1 MHLLEPKKTGAGGSL
16 FGLLLSFRSLSV
28 SVVLFCDLKFSFFFS
43 FFSLISLITS
53 LTNTKKKRKE
63 SVFPPL
69 PLPQKELPLFLSLS
83 LCVVKVVVY
92 EMNATSTFKSCRA
105 SSSSNASFPSS
116 SRKAAK
122 NTRKALASRARNWS
136 VVPLSGG
143 GKKIALTARANQRG
157 GGVFE
162 TSGDAEDEGRRRTT
176 LSSQNLGGGV
186 LGAFETTAKSSSFS
200 SMSSTL
206 MSKNKKATSD
216 SEDEDEGKTKGKDAT
231 SLSSKN
237 KNNNI
242 NNKINKNKNM
252 SDDECE
258 TTPANAKWK
267 RVMLKISGEALSGS
281 TSKDGQ
287 NFGLDPRV
295 VERIAGEIVA
305 ASMSGV
311 EIAVVVGG
319 GNFFRGASHEG
330 AHLDRASADYMGMLA
345 TVMNAISL
353 QGAIEA
359 KGVQTRVLSALSIKE
374 VAEPYIRRRAM
385 RHLEKGRVVIF
396 GAGTGNPFFTTDT
409 GAALRAAEINAQV
422 VLKATKVD
430 GVFCSD
436 PKQNVNAKKYE
447 RLSYETV
454 QRLGLGVMDQTAI
467 TMCRENDLPIVVFDM
482 TKGGNIHK
490 AIRGQAGVGTC
501 ISDSDEKC
509 P

>member
-1 MHLLEPKKTGAGGSL
+1 
-16 FGLLLSFRSLSV
+16 
-28 SVVLFCDLKFSFFFS
+28 
-43 FFSLISLITS
+43 
-53 LTNTKKKRKE
+53 
-63 SVFPPL
+63 
-69 PLPQKELPLFLSLS
+69 
-83 LCVVKVVVY
+83 
-92 EMNATSTFKSCRA
+92 MNATSTFKSCRA

-143 GKKIALTARANQRG
+143 GGKKIALTARANQRG

-176 LSSQNLGGGV
+176 LSSRNLGGGV

-267 RVMLKISGEALSGS
+267 RVMLKISGEALSGN

>member
-1 MHLLEPKKTGAGGSL
+1 MPKISYQKATKKTREGCWSSL
-16 FGLLLSFRSLSV
+16 FSLFSLLSLAHDLNFSFSLSH
-28 SVVLFCDLKFSFFFS
+28 FSHEH
-43 FFSLISLITS
+43 
-53 LTNTKKKRKE
+53 KEEEKRE
-63 SVFPPL
+63 CFPPS

-83 LCVVKVVVY
+83 LCVVVKVVAY

-122 NTRKALASRARNWS
+122 NTTKALASRARNWS

>member
-1 MHLLEPKKTGAGGSL
+1 
-16 FGLLLSFRSLSV
+16 
-28 SVVLFCDLKFSFFFS
+28 
-43 FFSLISLITS
+43 
-53 LTNTKKKRKE
+53 
-63 SVFPPL
+63 
-69 PLPQKELPLFLSLS
+69 
-83 LCVVKVVVY
+83 
-92 EMNATSTFKSCRA
+92 MNATTTTTTTSPFIATTTRKSCCFA
-105 SSSSNASFPSS
+105 SSSFPS
-116 SRKAAK
+116 RNAAAS
-122 NTRKALASRARNWS
+122 TKALASRRRRS
-136 VVPLSGG
+136 VVVVPLSGG
-143 GKKIALTARANQRG
+143 GKKFAFKAVNNQRG

-162 TSGDAEDEGRRRTT
+162 TSGDAEEEGRRRTK
-176 LSSQNLGGGV
+176 LSSRNLGGGV

-206 MSKNKKATSD
+206 MSKNKKASD

-231 SLSSKN
+231 SLSSKKN
-237 KNNNI
+237 NNNNI
-242 NNKINKNKNM
+242 NNNKNKNNKNM

-267 RVMLKISGEALSGS
+267 RVMLKISGEALSGN

>member
-1 MHLLEPKKTGAGGSL
+1 
-16 FGLLLSFRSLSV
+16 
-28 SVVLFCDLKFSFFFS
+28 
-43 FFSLISLITS
+43 
-53 LTNTKKKRKE
+53 
-63 SVFPPL
+63 
-69 PLPQKELPLFLSLS
+69 
-83 LCVVKVVVY
+83 
-92 EMNATSTFKSCRA
+92 MNATSTFKSCRA
-105 SSSSNASFPSS
+105 SSSSNSSFPSS
-116 SRKAAK
+116 SRKAAQ
-122 NTRKALASRARNWS
+122 NATKALASRARNWS
-136 VVPLSGG
+136 VVPVSGG

-200 SMSSTL
+200 SVSSTL

-216 SEDEDEGKTKGKDAT
+216 SEDEDEGKTEGKDAT

-374 VAEPYIRRRAM
+374 VAEPYIRRRAI

-436 PKQNVNAKKYE
+436 PKQNINAKKYE

-467 TMCRENDLPIVVFDM
+467 TMCRENELPIVVFDM
-482 TKGGNIHK
+482 MKNGNIQK

>member
-1 MHLLEPKKTGAGGSL
+1 
-16 FGLLLSFRSLSV
+16 
-28 SVVLFCDLKFSFFFS
+28 
-43 FFSLISLITS
+43 
-53 LTNTKKKRKE
+53 
-63 SVFPPL
+63 
-69 PLPQKELPLFLSLS
+69 
-83 LCVVKVVVY
+83 
-92 EMNATSTFKSCRA
+92 MNATTTTTTPFIITTTRKSCCFA
-105 SSSSNASFPSS
+105 TSSFPSFPS
-116 SRKAAK
+116 CANAAS
-122 NTRKALASRARNWS
+122 TKALASRRRRRRRS
-136 VVPLSGG
+136 VVVLLSGG
-143 GKKIALTARANQRG
+143 GKKFAFKAVNNQRG

-162 TSGDAEDEGRRRTT
+162 TSSDAEEEGRRRTT
-176 LSSQNLGGGV
+176 LSSRNLGGGV

-206 MSKNKKATSD
+206 MSKNKKASD
-216 SEDEDEGKTKGKDAT
+216 SEDEDEGKTTKGKDAT
-231 SLSSKN
+231 SLSSK

-267 RVMLKISGEALSGS
+267 RVMLKISGEALSGN

>member
-1 MHLLEPKKTGAGGSL
+1 MPKISYQKATKKTREGCWSSL
-16 FGLLLSFRSLSV
+16 FSLFSLLSLAHDLNFSFSLSH
-28 SVVLFCDLKFSFFFS
+28 FSHEH
-43 FFSLISLITS
+43 
-53 LTNTKKKRKE
+53 KEEEKRE
-63 SVFPPL
+63 CFPPS

-83 LCVVKVVVY
+83 LCVVVKVVAY

-122 NTRKALASRARNWS
+122 NTTKALASRARNWS

-200 SMSSTL
+200 SVSSTL

-231 SLSSKN
+231 SLSSKKN
-237 KNNNI
+237 NNNI

-305 ASMSGV
+305 ASMSGG
-311 EIAVVVGG
+311 EIAGVVGG

>member
-1 MHLLEPKKTGAGGSL
+1 MQQ
-16 FGLLLSFRSLSV
+16 
-28 SVVLFCDLKFSFFFS
+28 
-43 FFSLISLITS
+43 
-53 LTNTKKKRKE
+53 KKKKKKK
-63 SVFPPL
+63 PL
-69 PLPQKELPLFLSLS
+69 L
-83 LCVVKVVVY
+83 
-92 EMNATSTFKSCRA
+92 A
-105 SSSSNASFPSS
+105 SSSSIFF
-116 SRKAAK
+116 R
-122 NTRKALASRARNWS
+122 
-136 VVPLSGG
+136 SGG
-143 GKKIALTARANQRG
+143 GSHRRDIGKGKNWTPKRSGGCPYKQQQLSSCVVVAGAFPSRDALDVGGDDGTKMAAMHATRKSDRRGEAVTTKSSG
-157 GGVFE
+157 GGGAGGGAMSASMMAKE
-162 TSGDAEDEGRRRTT
+162 RKKKENAEEGR
-176 LSSQNLGGGV
+176 SKK
-186 LGAFETTAKSSSFS
+186 AKDASSSS
-200 SMSSTL
+200 SSSL
-206 MSKNKKATSD
+206 QNKSA
-216 SEDEDEGKTKGKDAT
+216 
-231 SLSSKN
+231 
-237 KNNNI
+237 
-242 NNKINKNKNM
+242 

-258 TTPANAKWK
+258 RTPANAKWK
-267 RVMLKISGEALSGS
+267 RVMLKISGEALSG
-281 TSKDGQ
+281 TLEKQ
-287 NFGLDPRV
+287 NFGLDPSV

-374 VAEPYIRRRAM
+374 VAEPYIRRRAI

-436 PKQNVNAKKYE
+436 PKQNINAKKYE

-467 TMCRENDLPIVVFDM
+467 TMCRENELPIVVFDM
-482 TKGGNIHK
+482 MKNGNIQK

>member
-1 MHLLEPKKTGAGGSL
+1 
-16 FGLLLSFRSLSV
+16 
-28 SVVLFCDLKFSFFFS
+28 
-43 FFSLISLITS
+43 
-53 LTNTKKKRKE
+53 
-63 SVFPPL
+63 
-69 PLPQKELPLFLSLS
+69 
-83 LCVVKVVVY
+83 
-92 EMNATSTFKSCRA
+92 MNAASTFKSCRA
-105 SSSSNASFPSS
+105 SSSSNSSFPSS
-116 SRKAAK
+116 SRKAAQ
-122 NTRKALASRARNWS
+122 NATKALASRARNWS
-136 VVPLSGG
+136 VVPVSGG

>member
-1 MHLLEPKKTGAGGSL
+1 VICALN
-16 FGLLLSFRSLSV
+16 
-28 SVVLFCDLKFSFFFS
+28 FSFSHFS
-43 FFSLISLITS
+43 H
-53 LTNTKKKRKE
+53 KKEEEEEKRE
-63 SVFPPL
+63 CFPPL

-83 LCVVKVVVY
+83 LCVVVKVVAY

-122 NTRKALASRARNWS
+122 NTTKALASRARNWS

-162 TSGDAEDEGRRRTT
+162 TSGDAEDDGRRRTT

>member
-1 MHLLEPKKTGAGGSL
+1 
-16 FGLLLSFRSLSV
+16 
-28 SVVLFCDLKFSFFFS
+28 
-43 FFSLISLITS
+43 
-53 LTNTKKKRKE
+53 
-63 SVFPPL
+63 
-69 PLPQKELPLFLSLS
+69 
-83 LCVVKVVVY
+83 
-92 EMNATSTFKSCRA
+92 MNAASTFKSCRA
-105 SSSSNASFPSS
+105 SSSSNSSFPSS
-116 SRKAAK
+116 SRKAAQ
-122 NTRKALASRARNWS
+122 NATKALASRARNWS
-136 VVPLSGG
+136 VVPVSGG
-143 GKKIALTARANQRG
+143 GKKIAFTARANQRG

-200 SMSSTL
+200 SVSSTL

-237 KNNNI
+237 KNKNI

>member
-1 MHLLEPKKTGAGGSL
+1 LL
-16 FGLLLSFRSLSV
+16 
-28 SVVLFCDLKFSFFFS
+28 CDLN
-43 FFSLISLITS
+43 FSL
-53 LTNTKKKRKE
+53 KHKEEEKRE
-63 SVFPPL
+63 CFPPS
-69 PLPQKELPLFLSLS
+69 PSSSKKELPLFLSLS
-83 LCVVKVVVY
+83 LCVVVKVVAH

-122 NTRKALASRARNWS
+122 NTPTKALASGARNWS

-162 TSGDAEDEGRRRTT
+162 TSGDAEDDGRRRTT
-176 LSSQNLGGGV
+176 LSSRNLGGGV

-216 SEDEDEGKTKGKDAT
+216 SEDEDEGKTTKGKDAT

-237 KNNNI
+237 NKNNI
-242 NNKINKNKNM
+242 NKNKNKNM

-267 RVMLKISGEALSGS
+267 RVMLKISGEALSGN

>member
-1 MHLLEPKKTGAGGSL
+1 
-16 FGLLLSFRSLSV
+16 
-28 SVVLFCDLKFSFFFS
+28 
-43 FFSLISLITS
+43 
-53 LTNTKKKRKE
+53 
-63 SVFPPL
+63 
-69 PLPQKELPLFLSLS
+69 
-83 LCVVKVVVY
+83 
-92 EMNATSTFKSCRA
+92 MNATTTTTPPPFIKTTTTRKSCCFA
-105 SSSSNASFPSS
+105 SSSFPS
-116 SRKAAK
+116 RNAAAS
-122 NTRKALASRARNWS
+122 TKALASRRRRS
-136 VVPLSGG
+136 VVVVPLSGG
-143 GKKIALTARANQRG
+143 GNRFAFKAVNNQRG

-162 TSGDAEDEGRRRTT
+162 TSGDAEEEGRRRTK
-176 LSSQNLGGGV
+176 LSSRNLGGGV

-206 MSKNKKATSD
+206 MSKNKKASD

-231 SLSSKN
+231 SLSSKKN
-237 KNNNI
+237 NNNNI
-242 NNKINKNKNM
+242 NNNKNKNNKNM

-267 RVMLKISGEALSGS
+267 RVMLKISGEALSGN

-311 EIAVVVGG
+311 EIAIVVGG

>member
-1 MHLLEPKKTGAGGSL
+1 MMMMMRYSAVAAVSSSSHSSSSSSVSLSSCCSCRAAVDGGNGKKNKSVVGLGGNYVVGGKKTSSSSSLRGSGGCSSSSSSSSSTTKSA
-16 FGLLLSFRSLSV
+16 FETNERRAKLSV
-28 SVVLFCDLKFSFFFS
+28 RCNNNNKNNNNTNKRGVA
-43 FFSLISLITS
+43 
-53 LTNTKKKRKE
+53 LT
-63 SVFPPL
+63 
-69 PLPQKELPLFLSLS
+69 
-83 LCVVKVVVY
+83 
-92 EMNATSTFKSCRA
+92 ATSSSASMMSSSSSSSSSSNKKGSSSGKKGKDDASA
-105 SSSSNASFPSS
+105 SSSSSL
-116 SRKAAK
+116 K
-122 NTRKALASRARNWS
+122 NN
-136 VVPLSGG
+136 
-143 GKKIALTARANQRG
+143 
-157 GGVFE
+157 
-162 TSGDAEDEGRRRTT
+162 
-176 LSSQNLGGGV
+176 
-186 LGAFETTAKSSSFS
+186 
-200 SMSSTL
+200 
-206 MSKNKKATSD
+206 
-216 SEDEDEGKTKGKDAT
+216 
-231 SLSSKN
+231 SKN
-237 KNNNI
+237 KN
-242 NNKINKNKNM
+242 KNS

-267 RVMLKISGEALSGS
+267 RVMLKISGEALSG
-281 TSKDGQ
+281 TSDGQ
-287 NFGLDPRV
+287 NFGLDPSV

-482 TKGGNIHK
+482 TKGGNIQK
-490 AIRGQAGVGTC
+490 AIRGQPGVGTC
-501 ISDSDEKC
+501 ISDSDKKC

>member
-1 MHLLEPKKTGAGGSL
+1 MPKISYQKATKKTREGCWSSL
-16 FGLLLSFRSLSV
+16 FSLFSLLSR
-28 SVVLFCDLKFSFFFS
+28 CDLCPKFFLLVFS
-43 FFSLISLITS
+43 
-53 LTNTKKKRKE
+53 
-63 SVFPPL
+63 PL
-69 PLPQKELPLFLSLS
+69 SLFLRKNCPSFSLS
-83 LCVVKVVVY
+83 LCVVVKVVAY

-122 NTRKALASRARNWS
+122 NTTKALASRARNWS

-162 TSGDAEDEGRRRTT
+162 TSGDAEDDGRRRTT
-176 LSSQNLGGGV
+176 LSSRNLGGGV

-216 SEDEDEGKTKGKDAT
+216 SEDEEEGKTTKGKDAT
-231 SLSSKN
+231 SISSK

-267 RVMLKISGEALSGS
+267 RVMLKISGEALSGN

>member
-1 MHLLEPKKTGAGGSL
+1 MICALN
-16 FGLLLSFRSLSV
+16 
-28 SVVLFCDLKFSFFFS
+28 FSFSHFS
-43 FFSLISLITS
+43 H
-53 LTNTKKKRKE
+53 KKEEEEEKRE
-63 SVFPPL
+63 CFPPL

-83 LCVVKVVVY
+83 LCVVVKVVAY
-92 EMNATSTFKSCRA
+92 EMNATSTFKSCCA
-105 SSSSNASFPSS
+105 SSSSNSSFPSS

>member
-1 MHLLEPKKTGAGGSL
+1 MAIVSSRPKKKSLLQKKNKTKARHVTTMTTTMQTTNAFCCKTTPQKAAATRGG
-16 FGLLLSFRSLSV
+16 GRGGGRV
-28 SVVLFCDLKFSFFFS
+28 QQ
-43 FFSLISLITS
+43 
-53 LTNTKKKRKE
+53 KKKKKK
-63 SVFPPL
+63 PL
-69 PLPQKELPLFLSLS
+69 L
-83 LCVVKVVVY
+83 
-92 EMNATSTFKSCRA
+92 A
-105 SSSSNASFPSS
+105 SSSSIFF
-116 SRKAAK
+116 R
-122 NTRKALASRARNWS
+122 
-136 VVPLSGG
+136 SGG
-143 GKKIALTARANQRG
+143 GSHHRRDIIGKGKNWTPKRSGGCPCKQQLSSCVVVAGAFPSRDALDVGGDDGTKMAAMHATRKSDRRGEAMTPKSSG
-157 GGVFE
+157 GGGAGGGAMSASMMAKE
-162 TSGDAEDEGRRRTT
+162 RKKKENAEEGR
-176 LSSQNLGGGV
+176 SKK
-186 LGAFETTAKSSSFS
+186 AKDASSSS
-200 SMSSTL
+200 SSSL
-206 MSKNKKATSD
+206 QNKSA
-216 SEDEDEGKTKGKDAT
+216 
-231 SLSSKN
+231 
-237 KNNNI
+237 
-242 NNKINKNKNM
+242 

-258 TTPANAKWK
+258 RTPANAKWK
-267 RVMLKISGEALSGS
+267 RVMLKISGEALSG
-281 TSKDGQ
+281 TLEKQ
-287 NFGLDPRV
+287 NFGLDPSV

-374 VAEPYIRRRAM
+374 VAEPYIRRRAI

-436 PKQNVNAKKYE
+436 PKQNINAKKYE

-467 TMCRENDLPIVVFDM
+467 TMCRENELPIVVFDM
-482 TKGGNIHK
+482 MKNGNIQK

>member
-1 MHLLEPKKTGAGGSL
+1 MTMQYSAVAVSSSSSSSSSSSVSSCCSCRAAVDGKKSFVVVGAGNYFAPGKKKKTSSSSSSFLRGSGGCSSSSTSSALRTPRAVGRGGGSAFETNERRAKL
-16 FGLLLSFRSLSV
+16 NAR
-28 SVVLFCDLKFSFFFS
+28 CNNNKNNNDNN
-43 FFSLISLITS
+43 
-53 LTNTKKKRKE
+53 NTKRG
-63 SVFPPL
+63 VAL
-69 PLPQKELPLFLSLS
+69 T
-83 LCVVKVVVY
+83 
-92 EMNATSTFKSCRA
+92 ATSSSASMMSSSSSSSSNKKGNSSSGKKGKDDASA
-105 SSSSNASFPSS
+105 SSSSSL
-116 SRKAAK
+116 K
-122 NTRKALASRARNWS
+122 NN
-136 VVPLSGG
+136 
-143 GKKIALTARANQRG
+143 
-157 GGVFE
+157 
-162 TSGDAEDEGRRRTT
+162 
-176 LSSQNLGGGV
+176 
-186 LGAFETTAKSSSFS
+186 
-200 SMSSTL
+200 
-206 MSKNKKATSD
+206 
-216 SEDEDEGKTKGKDAT
+216 
-231 SLSSKN
+231 SKN
-237 KNNNI
+237 KN
-242 NNKINKNKNM
+242 KNS

-267 RVMLKISGEALSGS
+267 RVMLKISGEALSG
-281 TSKDGQ
+281 TSDGQ
-287 NFGLDPRV
+287 NFGLDPSV
-295 VERIAGEIVA
+295 VERIAAEIVA

-482 TKGGNIHK
+482 TKGGNIQK
-490 AIRGQAGVGTC
+490 AIRGQPGVGTC

>member
-1 MHLLEPKKTGAGGSL
+1 
-16 FGLLLSFRSLSV
+16 
-28 SVVLFCDLKFSFFFS
+28 
-43 FFSLISLITS
+43 
-53 LTNTKKKRKE
+53 
-63 SVFPPL
+63 
-69 PLPQKELPLFLSLS
+69 
-83 LCVVKVVVY
+83 
-92 EMNATSTFKSCRA
+92 MNATSTFKSCRA
-105 SSSSNASFPSS
+105 SSSSNSSFPSS

-122 NTRKALASRARNWS
+122 NTTKALASRARNWS

-162 TSGDAEDEGRRRTT
+162 TSGDAEDDGRRRTT

-200 SMSSTL
+200 SVSSTL

>member
-1 MHLLEPKKTGAGGSL
+1 MMMMTMQYSAVAVSSSSSSSSSYSSVSSCCSCRAAVDGKKSFVVVGAGNYFAGKKKKTSSSSSSFLRGSGGCSSSSSSSTSSALRTPRAVGRGGGSAFETNERRAKL
-16 FGLLLSFRSLSV
+16 NVR
-28 SVVLFCDLKFSFFFS
+28 CNNNKNNNDN
-43 FFSLISLITS
+43 
-53 LTNTKKKRKE
+53 NTKRG
-63 SVFPPL
+63 VAL
-69 PLPQKELPLFLSLS
+69 T
-83 LCVVKVVVY
+83 
-92 EMNATSTFKSCRA
+92 ATSSSASMMSSSSSSSSNKKGNSSGKKGKDDASA
-105 SSSSNASFPSS
+105 SSSSSL
-116 SRKAAK
+116 K
-122 NTRKALASRARNWS
+122 NN
-136 VVPLSGG
+136 
-143 GKKIALTARANQRG
+143 
-157 GGVFE
+157 
-162 TSGDAEDEGRRRTT
+162 
-176 LSSQNLGGGV
+176 
-186 LGAFETTAKSSSFS
+186 
-200 SMSSTL
+200 
-206 MSKNKKATSD
+206 
-216 SEDEDEGKTKGKDAT
+216 
-231 SLSSKN
+231 SKN
-237 KNNNI
+237 KN
-242 NNKINKNKNM
+242 KNS

-267 RVMLKISGEALSGS
+267 RVMLKISGEALSG
-281 TSKDGQ
+281 TSDGQ
-287 NFGLDPRV
+287 NFGLDPSV

-482 TKGGNIHK
+482 TKGGNIQK
-490 AIRGQAGVGTC
+490 AIRGQPGVGTC

>member
-1 MHLLEPKKTGAGGSL
+1 MMMTMQYSAVAVSSSSSSSSSSSVSSCCSCRAAVDGKKSFVVVGAGNYFAPGKKKKTSSSSSSFLRGSGGCSSSSTSSALRTPRAVGRGGGSAFETNERRAKL
-16 FGLLLSFRSLSV
+16 NAR
-28 SVVLFCDLKFSFFFS
+28 CNNNKNNNDNN
-43 FFSLISLITS
+43 
-53 LTNTKKKRKE
+53 NTKRG
-63 SVFPPL
+63 VAL
-69 PLPQKELPLFLSLS
+69 T
-83 LCVVKVVVY
+83 
-92 EMNATSTFKSCRA
+92 ATSSSASMMSSSSSSSSNKKGNSSSGKKGKDDASA
-105 SSSSNASFPSS
+105 SSSS
-116 SRKAAK
+116 
-122 NTRKALASRARNWS
+122 
-136 VVPLSGG
+136 
-143 GKKIALTARANQRG
+143 
-157 GGVFE
+157 
-162 TSGDAEDEGRRRTT
+162 
-176 LSSQNLGGGV
+176 
-186 LGAFETTAKSSSFS
+186 
-200 SMSSTL
+200 
-206 MSKNKKATSD
+206 
-216 SEDEDEGKTKGKDAT
+216 
-231 SLSSKN
+231 SL
-237 KNNNI
+237 KNNG
-242 NNKINKNKNM
+242 KNKNKNS

-267 RVMLKISGEALSGS
+267 RVMLKISGEALSG
-281 TSKDGQ
+281 TSDGQ
-287 NFGLDPRV
+287 NFGLDPSV

-482 TKGGNIHK
+482 TKGGNIQK
-490 AIRGQAGVGTC
+490 AIRGQPGVGTC

>member
-1 MHLLEPKKTGAGGSL
+1 MTMQYSAVAVSSSSSSSSSSSVSSCCSCRAAVDGKKSFVVVGAGNYFAGKKKTSSSSSSFLRGSGGCSSSSTSSALRTPRAVGRGGGSAFETNERRAKL
-16 FGLLLSFRSLSV
+16 NAR
-28 SVVLFCDLKFSFFFS
+28 CNNNKNNNDNN
-43 FFSLISLITS
+43 
-53 LTNTKKKRKE
+53 NTKRG
-63 SVFPPL
+63 VAL
-69 PLPQKELPLFLSLS
+69 T
-83 LCVVKVVVY
+83 
-92 EMNATSTFKSCRA
+92 ATSSSASMMSSSSSSSSNKKGNSSSGKKGKDDASA
-105 SSSSNASFPSS
+105 SSSSSL
-116 SRKAAK
+116 K
-122 NTRKALASRARNWS
+122 NN
-136 VVPLSGG
+136 
-143 GKKIALTARANQRG
+143 
-157 GGVFE
+157 
-162 TSGDAEDEGRRRTT
+162 
-176 LSSQNLGGGV
+176 
-186 LGAFETTAKSSSFS
+186 
-200 SMSSTL
+200 
-206 MSKNKKATSD
+206 
-216 SEDEDEGKTKGKDAT
+216 
-231 SLSSKN
+231 SKN
-237 KNNNI
+237 KN
-242 NNKINKNKNM
+242 KNS

-267 RVMLKISGEALSGS
+267 RVMLKISGEALSG
-281 TSKDGQ
+281 TSDGQ
-287 NFGLDPRV
+287 NFGLDPSV

-482 TKGGNIHK
+482 TKGGNIQK
-490 AIRGQAGVGTC
+490 AIRGQPGVGTC

>member
-1 MHLLEPKKTGAGGSL
+1 VICALN
-16 FGLLLSFRSLSV
+16 
-28 SVVLFCDLKFSFFFS
+28 FSFSHFS
-43 FFSLISLITS
+43 H
-53 LTNTKKKRKE
+53 KKEEEEEKRE
-63 SVFPPL
+63 CFPPL

-92 EMNATSTFKSCRA
+92 EMNATSTFKSCCA
-105 SSSSNASFPSS
+105 SSSSNSSFPSS

-122 NTRKALASRARNWS
+122 NTTKALASRARNWS

-176 LSSQNLGGGV
+176 LSSRNLGGGV

-216 SEDEDEGKTKGKDAT
+216 SEDEDEGKTTKGKDAT

>member
-1 MHLLEPKKTGAGGSL
+1 MMTMQYSAVAVSSSSSSSSSSPVSSCCSCRAAVDGKKSFVVVGAGNYFAPGKKKKTSSSSSSFLRGSGGCSSSSTSSALRTPRAVGRGGGSAFETNERRAKL
-16 FGLLLSFRSLSV
+16 NAR
-28 SVVLFCDLKFSFFFS
+28 CNNNKNNNDNN
-43 FFSLISLITS
+43 
-53 LTNTKKKRKE
+53 NTKRG
-63 SVFPPL
+63 VAL
-69 PLPQKELPLFLSLS
+69 T
-83 LCVVKVVVY
+83 
-92 EMNATSTFKSCRA
+92 ATSSSASMMSSSSSSSSNKKGNSSSGKKGKDDASA
-105 SSSSNASFPSS
+105 SSSS
-116 SRKAAK
+116 
-122 NTRKALASRARNWS
+122 
-136 VVPLSGG
+136 
-143 GKKIALTARANQRG
+143 
-157 GGVFE
+157 
-162 TSGDAEDEGRRRTT
+162 
-176 LSSQNLGGGV
+176 
-186 LGAFETTAKSSSFS
+186 
-200 SMSSTL
+200 
-206 MSKNKKATSD
+206 
-216 SEDEDEGKTKGKDAT
+216 
-231 SLSSKN
+231 SL
-237 KNNNI
+237 KNNG
-242 NNKINKNKNM
+242 KNKNKNS

-267 RVMLKISGEALSGS
+267 RVMLKISGEALSG
-281 TSKDGQ
+281 TSDGQ
-287 NFGLDPRV
+287 NFGLDPSV

-482 TKGGNIHK
+482 TKGGNIQK
-490 AIRGQAGVGTC
+490 AIRGQPGVGTC

>member
-1 MHLLEPKKTGAGGSL
+1 VHKKSPKKSHLLEPKKT
-16 FGLLLSFRSLSV
+16 
-28 SVVLFCDLKFSFFFS
+28 
-43 FFSLISLITS
+43 LISLITS

-83 LCVVKVVVY
+83 LCVVVKVVAY

-122 NTRKALASRARNWS
+122 NTPTKALASGARNWS
-136 VVPLSGG
+136 VVPLSGGG

-200 SMSSTL
+200 SVSSTL

>member
-1 MHLLEPKKTGAGGSL
+1 MHKKSPKKSH
-16 FGLLLSFRSLSV
+16 FSSNQKKHSFLSHH
-28 SVVLFCDLKFSFFFS
+28 FSH
-43 FFSLISLITS
+43 
-53 LTNTKKKRKE
+53 KQDKEEEKRE
-63 SVFPPL
+63 CFPPS

-83 LCVVKVVVY
+83 LCVVVKVVAY

-122 NTRKALASRARNWS
+122 NTTKALASRARNWS

-200 SMSSTL
+200 SVSSTL

-216 SEDEDEGKTKGKDAT
+216 SEDEDEGKTEGKDAT

>member
-1 MHLLEPKKTGAGGSL
+1 
-16 FGLLLSFRSLSV
+16 
-28 SVVLFCDLKFSFFFS
+28 
-43 FFSLISLITS
+43 
-53 LTNTKKKRKE
+53 
-63 SVFPPL
+63 
-69 PLPQKELPLFLSLS
+69 
-83 LCVVKVVVY
+83 
-92 EMNATSTFKSCRA
+92 MNATTTTTTTSPFITTTTRKSCCFA
-105 SSSSNASFPSS
+105 SSSFPS
-116 SRKAAK
+116 RNAAAS
-122 NTRKALASRARNWS
+122 TKALASRRRRS
-136 VVPLSGG
+136 VVVVPLSGG
-143 GKKIALTARANQRG
+143 GKKFAFKAVNNQRG

-162 TSGDAEDEGRRRTT
+162 TSGDAEEEGRRRTK
-176 LSSQNLGGGV
+176 LSSRNLGGGV

-206 MSKNKKATSD
+206 MSKNKKASD

-231 SLSSKN
+231 SLSSKKN
-237 KNNNI
+237 NNNNI
-242 NNKINKNKNM
+242 NNNKNKNNKNM

-267 RVMLKISGEALSGS
+267 RVMLKISGEALSGN